1 MRDGGT
7 VSPMMGVMVMMAM
20 PTIVVTIVAMM
31 VVVEGKI
38 MAATHYD
45 E

>member
-1 MRDGGT
+1 MA
-7 VSPMMGVMVMMAM
+7 MVMVAI
-20 PTIVVTIVAMM
+20 PAVVVTMVVMMVVSIV

-38 MAATHYD
+38 MATTHHD

>member
-1 MRDGGT
+1 
-7 VSPMMGVMVMMAM
+7 MMGVMVMVMVAM
-20 PTIVVTIVAMM
+20 PIVVGTIVAMM

-38 MAATHYD
+38 MAATHHD